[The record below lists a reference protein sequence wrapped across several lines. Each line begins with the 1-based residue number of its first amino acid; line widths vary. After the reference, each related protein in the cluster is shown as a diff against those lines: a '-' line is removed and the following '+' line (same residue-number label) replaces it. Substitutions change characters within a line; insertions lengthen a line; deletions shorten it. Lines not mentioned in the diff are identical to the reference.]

1 MISDYFKL
9 LDKNEYIINKSLY
22 KKDEEYVSYD
32 VKYLLTNIPL
42 KGTIHYMIDQIFMQ
56 KKFTPI
62 CAKLIFKRFLSFLLT
77 GNLFFQ
83 VVFTNK
89 LMDIH
94 WVARSLL
101 LLVVPVFLKLE
112 NDIVVPLKPKFN
124 RIYVDSMFNRRKV
137 NMNDIL
143 FEQQLNN
150 YNPKIRLMKLNP
162 KKFLETKLICI
173 NGIYNTKVNG
183 YHVVV
188 LST

>member
-1 MISDYFKL
+1 MTSDYFKL
-9 LDKNEYIINKSLY
+9 LEKNEYTINKSLW
-22 KKDEEYVSYD
+22 KKDEEDVSYD
-32 VKYLLTNIPL
+32 VKYLLFNIPL
-42 KGTIHYMIDQIFMQ
+42 KGTIHCMIDQIFVQ
-56 KKFTPI
+56 KKLTPI
-62 CAKLIFKRFLSFLLT
+62 CANLIFKRFLNFLLT

-89 LMDIH
+89 LMDVH
-94 WVARSLL
+94 SVACSLL
-101 LLVVPVFLKLE
+101 LLVVSLWLKLE

-150 YNPKIRLMKLNP
+150 YNPKIRLTKLNP

-173 NGIYNTKVNG
+173 NGIYNTNVNG

>member
-1 MISDYFKL
+1 
-9 LDKNEYIINKSLY
+9 
-22 KKDEEYVSYD
+22 
-32 VKYLLTNIPL
+32 
-42 KGTIHYMIDQIFMQ
+42 MIDQIFMQ

-62 CAKLIFKRFLSFLLT
+62 FAKLIFKRFLNFLLT

-94 WVARSLL
+94 WVTCSLL

-143 FEQQLNN
+143 FEQRLNN
-150 YNPKIRLMKLNP
+150 YNPKIRLGKLNP
-162 KKFLETKLICI
+162 KNFLEMKLICI